1 MSARHGLTLLETLVA
16 ATVLASLTT
25 LAATLWSQAARWM
38 GEPAL
43 AQRALRNQHAVELL
57 RAQWAARPRGVALVK
72 DQPQRVRVDGER
84 LEFISTRSALF
95 PGWPLVRAAYVIE
108 AQPQGA
114 PGAPERRRLVYEELR
129 LGRLDAA
136 VDDGARTPDGAD
148 LRRRTLLEGCET
160 LAWRAVAPPAEG
172 GAPGAPAWVSWS
184 SGSGTGDVAGAPPTF
199 VADPRAVRLEGLT
212 PQGAVEC
219 VVIDVASR

>member
-1 MSARHGLTLLETLVA
+1 MSARPGMTLLETLVA

-25 LAATLWSQAARWM
+25 LAATLWSQAARWA

-43 AQRALRNQHAVELL
+43 AQGALRNQHAVELL

-84 LEFISTRSALF
+84 LEFITTRSALF
-95 PGWPLVRAAYVIE
+95 SGWPLVRAAYVIE
-108 AQPQGA
+108 AEQSRA
-114 PGAPERRRLVYEELR
+114 PGAAQRRRLVYEELR

-136 VDDGARTPDGAD
+136 VDDGARTPDSAD
-148 LRRRTLLEGCET
+148 LRRRTLLEACDSLG
-160 LAWRAVAPPAEG
+160 WRAVARAEEGDAPVSPAV
-172 GAPGAPAWVSWS
+172 WVSWLN
-184 SGSGTGDVAGAPPTF
+184 GSGTGAGAPLTF
-199 VADPRAVRLEGLT
+199 VADPLGVRLAGLT
-212 PQGAVEC
+212 PQGAIEC